1 MTLKKKGKLSVV
13 FDVTF
18 NETTNSEF
26 RYVAQL
32 NGTVVTNGLVDV
44 IVKPPKQ

>member
-1 MTLKKKGKLSVV
+1 MTLKKKEKLSVV

-32 NGTVVTNGLVDV
+32 NGTAISNAVVDV

>member
-1 MTLKKKGKLSVV
+1 MV

-26 RYVAQL
+26 NYVAQL
-32 NGTVVTNGLVDV
+32 NGTVVSNALVSV